1 MLFLNLASWNEARF
15 FPSVTTPSCHKFP
28 AVTHDLDVCQK
39 NLPGPD
45 KNESSSEGKQISD
58 QSDRFGTSSQ
68 LEVVLYSRPCFLWLF
83 SAFKR
88 RNNKHVRK
96 LVTGYWM
103 FFFFCLFFSASPHLK
118 QPLKVCFLPCNV
130 GSEACT
136 TSCRHTCGHDTT
148 MIILKVHDHLYL
160 CLFNKEYICYMISL
174 KYTAGFLCIYTGVR
188 TLFGDQQLLTWQI
201 NLTKLNSNNN
211 TNHQIFYFSWH

>member
-1 MLFLNLASWNEARF
+1 MILTSVRKTCRGLIKMNRARRAN
-15 FPSVTTPSCHKFP
+15 KFP
-28 AVTHDLDVCQK
+28 INQTDLEPVLSWKWFSIPVPVFCDCSLPSK
-39 NLPGPD
+39 EEIINMSGNLLRATG
-45 KNESSSEGKQISD
+45 
-58 QSDRFGTSSQ
+58 
-68 LEVVLYSRPCFLWLF
+68 CFF
-83 SAFKR
+83 
-88 RNNKHVRK
+88 V
-96 LVTGYWM
+96 
-103 FFFFCLFFSASPHLK
+103 CLFFSASPHLK

-188 TLFGDQQLLTWQI
+188 TLFGDQQLLT
-201 NLTKLNSNNN
+201 
-211 TNHQIFYFSWH
+211 